1 MLHELLLALLGY
13 TGDLIVDRRDHL
25 TAEAPISDECT
36 FKLAPDISFIDP
48 SDRELIERIIVLGF
62 YYREMERFSAK
73 CRNLSWIRSANTN
86 PLEKK
91 EKGSVYRRALANGIV
106 EVLSVYRSA
115 VLHIEQ
121 KLLSETMPILATV
134 TQGLNKFFCLL
145 PPLYELI
152 LEIERDDIHGGQL
165 LNLLHKRC
173 HCGVPE
179 LQTCMQSLGFFGMD
193 TRSCITSLHHGWFMG
208 FFKTSMENFSL
219 GGKKIEM

>member
-1 MLHELLLALLGY
+1 MDCAG
-13 TGDLIVDRRDHL
+13 
-25 TAEAPISDECT
+25 C
-36 FKLAPDISFIDP
+36 
-48 SDRELIERIIVLGF
+48 RELIERIIVLGF

-134 TQGLNKFFCLL
+134 TQGLNKVIFFC
-145 PPLYELI
+145 
-152 LEIERDDIHGGQL
+152 
-165 LNLLHKRC
+165 
-173 HCGVPE
+173 
-179 LQTCMQSLGFFGMD
+179 SL
-193 TRSCITSLHHGWFMG
+193 
-208 FFKTSMENFSL
+208 FSVYL
-219 GGKKIEM
+219 DVDFDF

>member
-1 MLHELLLALLGY
+1 MHFQARSRHLFYRPKWQVLTLSFNLFFRFPKSQSTILLLWRVIFYGY
-13 TGDLIVDRRDHL
+13 
-25 TAEAPISDECT
+25 AENWNILMDCVGC
-36 FKLAPDISFIDP
+36 
-48 SDRELIERIIVLGF
+48 RELIERIIVLGF

-134 TQGLNKFFCLL
+134 TQGLNKV
-145 PPLYELI
+145 I
-152 LEIERDDIHGGQL
+152 
-165 LNLLHKRC
+165 
-173 HCGVPE
+173 
-179 LQTCMQSLGFFGMD
+179 
-193 TRSCITSLHHGWFMG
+193 
-208 FFKTSMENFSL
+208 FSVFSFQF
-219 GGKKIEM
+219 I